1 MRRPGVAA
9 AAVMAFVVLAA
20 PLAVSGQMPT
30 VLKPIRIGVAAGA
43 AMPISDLGNSF
54 NTGFNVTGTVGIDPA
69 GLPVGFRADVAYN
82 QFGSKGAT
90 SVKAKF
96 ASVTGN
102 VVVAMAAVGI
112 KPYAIGGLGFYH
124 VSSSVTGTTAS
135 NDFGF
140 NVGAGINV
148 PLTGFATFVEARYNR
163 VSESG
168 GSASFVP
175 ITFGVMF

>member
-1 MRRPGVAA
+1 
-9 AAVMAFVVLAA
+9 MAFVVLAA

-96 ASVTGN
+96 ARRPRRYMRRRRRLLSRRQRRTER
-102 VVVAMAAVGI
+102 ARRIRRLLQHCSPRERLPRALRRRTRARRE
-112 KPYAIGGLGFYH
+112 FD
-124 VSSSVTGTTAS
+124 SSRA
-135 NDFGF
+135 F
-140 NVGAGINV
+140 
-148 PLTGFATFVEARYNR
+148 
-163 VSESG
+163 
-168 GSASFVP
+168 
-175 ITFGVMF
+175 

>member
-9 AAVMAFVVLAA
+9 AAVIALAMLTA
-20 PLAVSGQMPT
+20 PLAANGQS
-30 VLKPIRIGVAAGA
+30 VLGPIQVGIAAGA
-43 AMPISDLGNSF
+43 AIPVSDLSNNF
-54 NTGFNVTGTVGIDPA
+54 NTGFNVTGTAGINPV
-69 GLPVGFRADVAYN
+69 GLPVGFRGDVAYN

-90 SVKAKF
+90 NIKAKF

-102 VVVAMAAVGI
+102 VVLSMAGVGI
-112 KPYAIGGLGFYH
+112 TPYAIGGIGWYH
-124 VSSSVTGTTAS
+124 VSSSVTGSTAS

-140 NVGAGINV
+140 NIGGGVDV
-148 PLTGFATFVEARYNR
+148 PLSGFKTFVEARYNR
-163 VSESG
+163 VSENG